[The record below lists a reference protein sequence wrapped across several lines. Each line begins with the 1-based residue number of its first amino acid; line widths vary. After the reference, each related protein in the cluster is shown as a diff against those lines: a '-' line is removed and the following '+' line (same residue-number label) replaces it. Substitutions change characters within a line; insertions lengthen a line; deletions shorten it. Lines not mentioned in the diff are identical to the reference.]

1 MTHASGSTITSN
13 SVRTGYTY
21 INTIITGATT
31 QGLYSVVIDGTYMDD
46 TMISG
51 LTGTYG
57 YRISTLTDTIGSYK
71 RYRISWG

>member
-1 MTHASGSTITSN
+1 MVHASGSTVSSN

-21 INTIITGATT
+21 INTLVTGATG
-31 QGLYSVVIDGTYMDD
+31 QGLYSVVVDGVYMDD

-57 YRISTLTDTIGSYK
+57 YRVTTLTDVMGSYK
-71 RYRISWG
+71 RYRISW